1 MVAPPELATATERA
15 TTAALPTV
23 VAKPELATATE
34 RATKRGVLVEQTITN
49 EMLAEQ
55 TRGQTVPSRFLRTV
69 RSRPDAVALRAK
81 DGDGWRETTFGE
93 YAEAACRVATGLQ
106 QLGVGRGDRVV
117 LMMRNRPEFCVADMG
132 ALLVGATPISI
143 YNSSAPEQVQY
154 LAGHCEAKLAILED
168 VGYLERFLKVR
179 SELPAL
185 EHIVLMEDPDGVAPD
200 DVRSWD
206 ALTASEPV
214 DFEAASKVA
223 QPSDLAT
230 VIYTSGTTGPPK
242 GVMLDHANVC
252 WTAESLRLTLAHV
265 AAEGRR
271 LVSYLPMAHIAER
284 MTSYYQ
290 QALLGYEVTT
300 CPEAGQVAA
309 YFPQVRP
316 EIIFAVPR
324 IWEKVY
330 AGIQAVVAA
339 DPQQKEAFE
348 RALETGD
355 EAVLAPVRELLG
367 LDQTITAIT
376 GAAPIPVEILEF
388 FRALGVPL
396 AEIYGMSESSGPMT
410 FDAVEV
416 RVGTVGRAIPGCE
429 VKLGEDGEVV
439 CRGGNVFRGYLN
451 DPVKTADAL
460 DADGWLHSGDIGEID
475 EDGYL
480 RIVDRKKELI
490 ITAGGKNIS
499 PANLEAALKAFPL
512 VGQACVIG
520 DGRPFVSALL
530 VLDSE
535 VAPAW
540 AKQHGLDGATLAEL
554 VDHPEMRVEIE
565 RAVAEANKRFSNV
578 EQVKKFALLGEEWL
592 PDSEELTPTMKLK
605 RRGIHTK
612 YADVIDALYQ
622 R

>member
-1 MVAPPELATATERA
+1 MQQVTD
-15 TTAALPTV
+15 
-23 VAKPELATATE
+23 
-34 RATKRGVLVEQTITN
+34 

-55 TRGQTVPSRFLRTV
+55 TRGQTVPGRFLETV
-69 RSRPDAVALRAK
+69 RARPDAVALRAR
-81 DGDGWRETTFGE
+81 DGDGWQEVTFAR
-93 YAEAACRVATGLQ
+93 YAEDACRVAAALQ
-106 QLGVGRGDRVV
+106 GLGVGRGDRVV
-117 LMMRNRPEFCVADMG
+117 LMMRNRPEFFVADMA

-154 LAGHCEAKLAILED
+154 LVGHCEAKAAIVED
-168 VGYLERFLKVR
+168 VDYLERFLKVR

-185 EHIVLMEDPDGVAPD
+185 EHIVLMEDPEGVAPD
-200 DVRSWD
+200 DVGSWEAML
-206 ALTASEPV
+206 ALDPV
-214 DFEAASKVA
+214 DIDAACRIA

-242 GVMLDHANVC
+242 GVMLDHANIC

-265 AAEGRR
+265 AAAGRR

-284 MTSYYQ
+284 MTSYYE

-300 CPEAGQVAA
+300 CPEAREIAS
-309 YFPQVRP
+309 YLPQVKP
-316 EIIFAVPR
+316 EIMFAVPR
-324 IWEKVY
+324 VWEKVY
-330 AGIQAVVAA
+330 AGVQAVIAA
-339 DPQQKEAFE
+339 DPAQKAAFE
-348 RALETGD
+348 RALESGD
-355 EAVLAPVRELLG
+355 DSVLRPVRELLG
-367 LDQTITAIT
+367 LDQVIAAIT

-410 FDAVEV
+410 FDAVDV
-416 RVGTVGRAIPGCE
+416 RIGTVGRAIPGCD
-429 VKLGEDGEVV
+429 VKLAEDGEVI

-451 DPVKTADAL
+451 DPEKTADAL
-460 DADGWLHSGDIGEID
+460 DADGWLHSGDIGEMD
-475 EDGYL
+475 EEGYV

-512 VGQACVIG
+512 IGQACVIG
-520 DGRPFVSALL
+520 DRRPFVTALL
-530 VLDSE
+530 VLDPE

-540 AKQHGLDGATLAEL
+540 AKQHGADGMSLAEL
-554 VDHPEMRVEIE
+554 AEHPEVRAEVE
-565 RAVAEANKRFSNV
+565 RNVTEANERFNNV
-578 EQVKKFALLGEEWL
+578 EQVKKFVLLGEEWL

-612 YADVIDALYQ
+612 YAEVVEELYA

>member
-1 MVAPPELATATERA
+1 V
-15 TTAALPTV
+15 
-23 VAKPELATATE
+23 
-34 RATKRGVLVEQTITN
+34 
-49 EMLAEQ
+49 
-55 TRGQTVPSRFLRTV
+55 
-69 RSRPDAVALRAK
+69 
-81 DGDGWRETTFGE
+81 
-93 YAEAACRVATGLQ
+93 
-106 QLGVGRGDRVV
+106 
-117 LMMRNRPEFCVADMG
+117 
-132 ALLVGATPISI
+132 LLVGGTAISI
-143 YNSSAPEQVQY
+143 YNSSAPEQVHY
-154 LAGHCEAKLAILED
+154 LAGHCKAKVAILED

-179 SELPAL
+179 SELPDL
-185 EHIVLMEDPDGVAPD
+185 DHIVLMEDPDGLAPD
-200 DVRSWD
+200 DIDSWD
-206 ALTASEPV
+206 AMLASEPV
-214 DFEAASKVA
+214 DFEAATKVA

-284 MTSYYQ
+284 MTSHYQ

-300 CPEAGQVAA
+300 CPEASQVAS
-309 YFPQVRP
+309 YLPQVRP
-316 EIIFAVPR
+316 EILFAVPR
-324 IWEKVY
+324 IWEKMY

-355 EAVLAPVRELLG
+355 DSVLRPVREMLG
-367 LDQTITAIT
+367 LDQVISAIT
-376 GAAPIPVEILEF
+376 GAAPIPVEILSF

-416 RVGTVGRAIPGCE
+416 RIGTVGRAIPGCE
-429 VKLGEDGEVV
+429 VKLAEDGEVI

-451 DPVKTADAL
+451 DPEKTADAL
-460 DADGWLHSGDIGEID
+460 DDDGWLHSGDIGELD
-475 EDGYL
+475 DDGYL

-499 PANLEAALKAFPL
+499 PANLEAALKSFPL
-512 VGQACVIG
+512 IGQACVIG
-520 DGRPFVSALL
+520 DGRAFVSALL
-530 VLDSE
+530 VLDPE
-535 VAPAW
+535 IAPAW
-540 AKQHGLDGATLAEL
+540 AKQRGTGGASLAEL
-554 VDHPEMRVEIE
+554 AEHPDVRVEVE
-565 RAVAEANKRFSNV
+565 GYVAEANQRFSNV

-612 YADVIDALYQ
+612 YAEVIEEIYT

>member
-1 MVAPPELATATERA
+1 MATLPQLFVETVSAHGGAT
-15 TTAALPTV
+15 
-23 VAKPELATATE
+23 
-34 RATKRGVLVEQTITN
+34 
-49 EMLAEQ
+49 
-55 TRGQTVPSRFLRTV
+55 
-69 RSRPDAVALRAK
+69 ALRAK
-81 DGDGWRETTFGE
+81 DGDTIRELTWSD
-93 YAEAACRVATGLQ
+93 YAEQVGRCAAALRD
-106 QLGVGRGDRVV
+106 LGVAHGDRVV
-117 LMMRNRPEFCVADMG
+117 LMMRNRPEFHVADTAVVM
-132 ALLVGATPISI
+132 LGATPISI

-154 LAGHCEAKLAILED
+154 LAGHCDAKVAILED

-185 EHIVLMEDPDGVAPD
+185 EHVVLMEDPEGVAPE
-200 DVRSWD
+200 DVRAWD
-206 ALTASEPV
+206 PMLALDPV
-214 DFEAASKVA
+214 DIEAASKIV

-230 VIYTSGTTGPPK
+230 VIYTSGTTGAPK
-242 GVMLDHANVC
+242 GVMLDHANIC

-290 QALLGYEVTT
+290 QAMFGYEVTS
-300 CPEAGQVAA
+300 CPEARDVAS
-309 YFPQVRP
+309 YLPQVRP
-316 EIIFAVPR
+316 EIVFAVPR

-330 AGIQAVVAA
+330 AGVQAVVAA
-339 DPQQKEAFE
+339 DPAQKEAFE
-348 RALETGD
+348 HALATGD
-355 EAVLAPVRELLG
+355 DSVLGPVRELLG
-367 LDQTITAIT
+367 LDQAISAIT
-376 GAAPIPVEILEF
+376 GAAPLPVEILEF

-410 FDAVEV
+410 FDAVDV

-429 VKLGEDGEVV
+429 VKLAEDGEVI

-451 DPVKTADAL
+451 DPAKTAEAL
-460 DADGWLHSGDIGEID
+460 DADGWLHSGDIGEFD
-475 EDGYL
+475 DDGYL

-512 VGQACVIG
+512 IGQAAVIG
-520 DGRPFVSALL
+520 DGRPFVSALV
-530 VLDSE
+530 VLDTD

-540 AKQHGLDGATLAEL
+540 AKQHGVGGASLAEL
-554 VDHPEMRVEIE
+554 AENADMRAEIE
-565 RAVAEANKRFSNV
+565 RSVAEANERFNSV

-605 RRGIHTK
+605 RRGIYTK
-612 YADVIDALYQ
+612 YADVIERLYQ

>member
-1 MVAPPELATATERA
+1 MER
-15 TTAALPTV
+15 V
-23 VAKPELATATE
+23 
-34 RATKRGVLVEQTITN
+34 TN

-55 TRGQTVPSRFLRTV
+55 TRGQTVPSRFLETV
-69 RSRPDAVALRAK
+69 RTRPDAVALRAR
-81 DGDGWRETTFGE
+81 DGDGWQETTFAE
-93 YAEAACRVATGLQ
+93 YAEDACRVAAGLEG
-106 QLGVGRGDRVV
+106 LGVGRGDRVV
-117 LMMRNRPEFCVADMG
+117 LMVRNRPEFFVADMG

-143 YNSSAPEQVQY
+143 YNSSAPEQVLY
-154 LAGHCEAKLAILED
+154 LAGHCEAKVAIVED
-168 VGYLERFLKVR
+168 VDYLERFLKVR

-185 EHIVLMEDPDGVAPD
+185 EHIVLMKDPEDVAPD
-200 DVRSWD
+200 DVGSWEAML
-206 ALTASEPV
+206 ALDPV
-214 DFEAASKVA
+214 DIEAASAIV

-300 CPEAGQVAA
+300 CPEARDIAS
-309 YFPQVRP
+309 YLPQVRP
-316 EIIFAVPR
+316 EIMFAVPR

-330 AGIQAVVAA
+330 AGVQAVIAA
-339 DPQQKEAFE
+339 DPEQKAAFE
-348 RALETGD
+348 RALEAGD
-355 EAVLAPVRELLG
+355 DAVLGPVRELLG
-367 LDQTITAIT
+367 LDQVIAAIT

-410 FDAVEV
+410 FDAVDV
-416 RVGTVGRAIPGCE
+416 RIGTVGRAIPGCE
-429 VKLGEDGEVV
+429 VELAEDGEVI

-451 DPVKTADAL
+451 DPEKTADAL
-460 DADGWLHSGDIGEID
+460 DADGWLHSGDIGEMD

-499 PANLEAALKAFPL
+499 PANLESALKAFPL
-512 VGQACVIG
+512 IGQVCVIG
-520 DGRPFVSALL
+520 DRRPFVSALL
-530 VLDSE
+530 VLDPE
-535 VAPAW
+535 IAPAW
-540 AKQHGLDGATLAEL
+540 AQQHGAGDASLAALAEHDEVLAEL
-554 VDHPEMRVEIE
+554 E
-565 RAVAEANKRFSNV
+565 RNVAEANKRFNNV
-578 EQVKKFALLGEEWL
+578 EQVKKYAVLGEEWL

-612 YADVIDALYQ
+612 YAEVIEEIYAK
-622 R
+622 

>member
-1 MVAPPELATATERA
+1 MQQV
-15 TTAALPTV
+15 
-23 VAKPELATATE
+23 
-34 RATKRGVLVEQTITN
+34 TN

-55 TRGQTVPSRFLRTV
+55 TRGQTVPSRFLETV
-69 RSRPDAVALRAK
+69 RSRPDAVALRAR
-81 DGDGWRETTFGE
+81 DGDGWQETTFAE
-93 YAEAACRVATGLQ
+93 YAEDACRVAAGLGE
-106 QLGVGRGDRVV
+106 LGVRRGDRVV
-117 LMMRNRPEFCVADMG
+117 LMMRNRPEFFVADMA

-154 LAGHCEAKLAILED
+154 LVGHCEAKVAIVED
-168 VGYLERFLKVR
+168 VDFLERFLKVR

-185 EHIVLMEDPDGVAPD
+185 EHIVLMEDPEGVAPD
-200 DVRSWD
+200 DVGSWEGML
-206 ALTASEPV
+206 ALDPV
-214 DFEAASKVA
+214 DVEAASRIV

-300 CPEAGQVAA
+300 CPEAREIAS
-309 YFPQVRP
+309 YLPQVRP
-316 EIIFAVPR
+316 EIMFAVPR

-330 AGIQAVVAA
+330 AGVQAVIAA
-339 DPQQKEAFE
+339 DPAQKALFE
-348 RALETGD
+348 RALEAGD
-355 EAVLAPVRELLG
+355 DSVLRPVRELLG
-367 LDQTITAIT
+367 LDQVIAAIT

-416 RVGTVGRAIPGCE
+416 RIGTVGRAIPGCE
-429 VKLGEDGEVV
+429 VKLAEDGEVI
-439 CRGGNVFRGYLN
+439 CRGGNVFRGYLS
-451 DPVKTADAL
+451 DPSKTADAL
-460 DADGWLHSGDIGEID
+460 DAAGWLHSGDIGEMD

-499 PANLEAALKAFPL
+499 PANLESALKAFPL
-512 VGQACVIG
+512 IGQACVIG
-520 DGRPFVSALL
+520 DRRPFVTALL
-530 VLDSE
+530 VLDPEIS
-535 VAPAW
+535 PTW
-540 AKQHGLDGATLAEL
+540 AKRHGVDDMTLSELAEHAE
-554 VDHPEMRVEIE
+554 VRAEVE
-565 RAVAEANKRFSNV
+565 RNVAEANKRFNNV
-578 EQVKKFALLGEEWL
+578 EQVKRFALLGDEWL

-605 RRGIHTK
+605 RRGIYTK
-612 YADVIDALYQ
+612 YAEVIEELYGT

>member
-1 MVAPPELATATERA
+1 MQQV
-15 TTAALPTV
+15 
-23 VAKPELATATE
+23 
-34 RATKRGVLVEQTITN
+34 TN

-55 TRGQTVPSRFLRTV
+55 TRGQTVPSRFLQTV
-69 RSRPDAVALRAK
+69 RSRPDAVALRAR
-81 DGDGWRETTFGE
+81 DGDGWQETTFAE
-93 YAEAACRVATGLQ
+93 YAEDASRVAAGLRG
-106 QLGVGRGDRVV
+106 LGVGRGDRVV
-117 LMMRNRPEFCVADMG
+117 LMMRNRPEFFVADM
-132 ALLVGATPISI
+132 AVLLVGATAISI

-154 LAGHCEAKLAILED
+154 LVGHCDAKVAIVED

-200 DVRSWD
+200 DVGAWD
-206 ALTASEPV
+206 ALLALDPV
-214 DFEAASKVA
+214 DIEAASQVA

-242 GVMLDHANVC
+242 GVMLDHANIC

-284 MTSYYQ
+284 MTSHYQ

-300 CPEAGQVAA
+300 CPEASEVAS
-309 YFPQVRP
+309 YLPQVRP
-316 EIIFAVPR
+316 EILFAVPR
-324 IWEKVY
+324 IWEKMY

-339 DPQQKEAFE
+339 DPQKKEAFE
-348 RALETGD
+348 RALETND
-355 EAVLAPVRELLG
+355 DAVLRPVRELLG
-367 LDQTITAIT
+367 LDQVISAIT
-376 GAAPIPVEILEF
+376 GAAPIPIEILEF

-396 AEIYGMSESSGPMT
+396 AEIYGLSECSGPMT
-410 FDAVEV
+410 FDAVDV
-416 RVGTVGRAIPGCE
+416 RVGTVGRALPGCE
-429 VKLGEDGEVV
+429 VKLAEDGEVI

-451 DPVKTADAL
+451 DPEKTADAL
-460 DADGWLHSGDIGEID
+460 DADGWLHSGDIGEFD
-475 EDGYL
+475 ADGYL
-480 RIVDRKKELI
+480 KIVDRKKELI

-499 PANLEAALKAFPL
+499 PANLEAALKAFSMI
-512 VGQACVIG
+512 GQACVIG

-530 VLDSE
+530 VLDPE
-535 VAPAW
+535 IAPGW
-540 AKQHGLDGATLAEL
+540 AKQHGVDTATLPELAE
-554 VDHPEMRVEIE
+554 HPEVRAEVE
-565 RAVAEANKRFSNV
+565 RYVAEANKRFSNV

-612 YADVIDALYQ
+612 YADVIEELYT

>member
-1 MVAPPELATATERA
+1 MRYIWGRRGAATE
-15 TTAALPTV
+15 
-23 VAKPELATATE
+23 
-34 RATKRGVLVEQTITN
+34 GGLVDQVTN

-69 RSRPDAVALRAK
+69 RGRPDAVALRAR
-81 DGDGWRETTFGE
+81 DGDGWREMTFAD
-93 YAEAACRVATGLQ
+93 YADGASRVAGGLRA
-106 QLGVGRGDRVV
+106 LGVERGDRVV
-117 LMMRNRPEFCVADMG
+117 LMMRNRPEFCIADMG

-154 LAGHCEAKLAILED
+154 LAGHCEAKTAILED
-168 VGYLERFLKVR
+168 VGFLERFLKVR

-185 EHIVLMEDPDGVAPD
+185 EHIVVMEDPDGVAPD
-200 DVRSWD
+200 DVHSW
-206 ALTASEPV
+206 AELIASAPV
-214 DFEAASKVA
+214 DFEEASKVA
-223 QPSDLAT
+223 QPADLAT

-242 GVMLDHANVC
+242 GVMLDHANIV

-284 MTSYYQ
+284 MTSHYQ

-300 CPEAGQVAA
+300 CPEASQVAA
-309 YFPQVRP
+309 YLPQVRP
-316 EIIFAVPR
+316 EIFFAVPR
-324 IWEKVY
+324 VWEKVY
-330 AGIQAVVAA
+330 AGVQAVVSA

-348 RALETGD
+348 RALQTGD
-355 EAVLAPVRELLG
+355 DAVLRPVRELLG
-367 LDQTITAIT
+367 FDQTISAIT
-376 GAAPIPVEILEF
+376 GAAPLPVEILQF

-396 AEIYGMSESSGPMT
+396 AEIYGLSECSGPMT

-429 VKLGEDGEVV
+429 VKLAEDGEVI

-460 DADGWLHSGDIGEID
+460 DAEGWLHSGDIGEFD
-475 EDGYL
+475 DDGYL
-480 RIVDRKKELI
+480 KIVDRKKELI

-499 PANLEAALKAFPL
+499 PANLEAALKSFPL
-512 VGQACVIG
+512 IGQACVIG

-530 VLDSE
+530 VLDPE

-540 AKQHGLDGATLAEL
+540 AKQRGLDGASLAALAE
-554 VDHPEMRVEIE
+554 HPEVRAEIE
-565 RAVAEANKRFSNV
+565 QSVAEANKRFSNV

-612 YADVIDALYQ
+612 YADVIESLYE

>member
-1 MVAPPELATATERA
+1 
-15 TTAALPTV
+15 
-23 VAKPELATATE
+23 
-34 RATKRGVLVEQTITN
+34 
-49 EMLAEQ
+49 
-55 TRGQTVPSRFLRTV
+55 
-69 RSRPDAVALRAK
+69 
-81 DGDGWRETTFGE
+81 
-93 YAEAACRVATGLQ
+93 
-106 QLGVGRGDRVV
+106 
-117 LMMRNRPEFCVADMG
+117 MG

-143 YNSSAPEQVQY
+143 YNSSAPEQVPY
-154 LAGHCEAKLAILED
+154 LAGHCEAKVAILED

-185 EHIVLMEDPDGVAPD
+185 EHMVVMEDPDGLAPE
-200 DVRSWD
+200 DVLSWD
-206 ALTASEPV
+206 ALVGSEPV
-214 DFEAASKVA
+214 ELEDASRVA

-242 GVMLDHANVC
+242 GVMLDHANIV
-252 WTAESLRLTLAHV
+252 WTAESLRMTLAHV

-284 MTSYYQ
+284 MTSHYQ

-300 CPEAGQVAA
+300 CPEAGQVAS
-309 YFPQVRP
+309 YLPHVRP
-316 EIIFAVPR
+316 EILFAVPR

-339 DPQQKEAFE
+339 DPQRKEAFE

-355 EAVLAPVRELLG
+355 DTVLRPVRELLG

-376 GAAPIPVEILEF
+376 GAAPLPVEILQF
-388 FRALGVPL
+388 FRAVGVPL
-396 AEIYGMSESSGPMT
+396 AEIYGLSECSGPMT
-410 FDAVEV
+410 FDAIEV

-429 VKLGEDGEVV
+429 VKLAEDGEVI

-451 DPVKTADAL
+451 DPVKTAEAL

-475 EDGYL
+475 DGGYL
-480 RIVDRKKELI
+480 KIVDRKKELI

-499 PANLEAALKAFPL
+499 PANLEAALKSFPL
-512 VGQACVIG
+512 IGQACVIG

-530 VLDSE
+530 VLDPE
-535 VAPAW
+535 IAPAW
-540 AKQHGLDGATLAEL
+540 AKQHGIDAASLAAL
-554 VDHPEMRVEIE
+554 AAHPDVRAEMESS
-565 RAVAEANKRFSNV
+565 VAEANKRFSNV

-612 YADVIDALYQ
+612 YADVIEGLYE

>member
-1 MVAPPELATATERA
+1 MVTSATGKLTKG
-15 TTAALPTV
+15 ALV
-23 VAKPELATATE
+23 QQV
-34 RATKRGVLVEQTITN
+34 TN

-55 TRGQTVPSRFLRTV
+55 TRGQTVPSRFLQTV
-69 RSRPDAVALRAK
+69 RSRPDAVALRAR
-81 DGDGWRETTFGE
+81 DGDGWLETTFAE
-93 YAEAACRVATGLQ
+93 YAEDACRVAAGLR

-117 LMMRNRPEFCVADMG
+117 LMLRNRPEFFVADMAG
-132 ALLVGATPISI
+132 LLVGATPISI

-154 LAGHCEAKLAILED
+154 LAGHSDAKVAIVED
-168 VGYLERFLKVR
+168 VGFLERFLKVR

-185 EHIVLMEDPDGVAPD
+185 EHIVLVEDPDGAAPD
-200 DVRSWD
+200 DVGAWE
-206 ALTASEPV
+206 ALLALDPV
-214 DFEAASKVA
+214 DIEAASQVA

-242 GVMLDHANVC
+242 GVMLDHANIC

-284 MTSYYQ
+284 MTSHYQ

-300 CPEAGQVAA
+300 CPEASQVAS
-309 YFPQVRP
+309 YLPQVRP
-316 EIIFAVPR
+316 EILFAVPR
-324 IWEKVY
+324 IWEKMY

-355 EAVLAPVRELLG
+355 DAVLRPVRELLG
-367 LDQTITAIT
+367 LDQVISAIT
-376 GAAPIPVEILEF
+376 GAAPIPVEILQF
-388 FRALGVPL
+388 FRSLGVPL

-416 RVGTVGRAIPGCE
+416 RIGTVGRAIPGCE
-429 VKLGEDGEVV
+429 VKLAEDGEVI

-451 DPVKTADAL
+451 DPEKTADAL
-460 DADGWLHSGDIGEID
+460 DADGWLHSGDIGEFD
-475 EDGYL
+475 ADGYVK
-480 RIVDRKKELI
+480 IVDRKKELI

-499 PANLEAALKAFPL
+499 PANLEAALKAFSL
-512 VGQACVIG
+512 IGQACVIG

-530 VLDSE
+530 VLDPE

-540 AKQHGLDGATLAEL
+540 AKQHGLDGATLPELAE
-554 VDHPEMRVEIE
+554 HPDVRAEVE
-565 RAVAEANKRFSNV
+565 RYVAEANRRFSNV

-612 YADVIDALYQ
+612 YAEVIEELYT

>member
-1 MVAPPELATATERA
+1 MVSSGKKDE
-15 TTAALPTV
+15 
-23 VAKPELATATE
+23 
-34 RATKRGVLVEQTITN
+34 GGFLVQQVTD

-55 TRGQTVPSRFLRTV
+55 TRGQTVPGRFLETV
-69 RSRPDAVALRAK
+69 RARPDAVALRAR
-81 DGDGWRETTFGE
+81 DGDGWQEVTFAQ
-93 YAEAACRVATGLQ
+93 YAEDASRVAAGLQ
-106 QLGVGRGDRVV
+106 GLGVGRGDRVV
-117 LMMRNRPEFCVADMG
+117 LMMRNRPEFFVADMA

-154 LAGHCEAKLAILED
+154 LVGHCEAKAAVVED
-168 VGYLERFLKVR
+168 VDYLERFLKVR

-185 EHIVLMEDPDGVAPD
+185 EHIVLMEDPEGVAPE
-200 DVRSWD
+200 DVGSWEAML
-206 ALTASEPV
+206 ALDPV
-214 DFEAASKVA
+214 DIEAASTIA

-242 GVMLDHANVC
+242 GVMLDHANIC

-300 CPEAGQVAA
+300 CPEAREIAS
-309 YFPQVRP
+309 YLPQVKP
-316 EIIFAVPR
+316 EIMFAVPR

-330 AGIQAVVAA
+330 AGVQAVIAA
-339 DPQQKEAFE
+339 DPAQKAAFE
-348 RALETGD
+348 RALESGD
-355 EAVLAPVRELLG
+355 DSVLRPVRELLG
-367 LDQTITAIT
+367 LDQVIAAIT

-410 FDAVEV
+410 FDAVDV

-429 VKLGEDGEVV
+429 VKLAEDGEVI

-460 DADGWLHSGDIGEID
+460 DADGWLHSGDIGEMD
-475 EDGYL
+475 EDGYV

-512 VGQACVIG
+512 IGQACVIG
-520 DGRPFVSALL
+520 DRRPFVTALL
-530 VLDSE
+530 VLDPE

-540 AKQHGLDGATLAEL
+540 SAQHGADGMSLAEL
-554 VDHPEMRVEIE
+554 AEHPEVRAEVE
-565 RAVAEANKRFSNV
+565 RNVAEANERFNNV

-605 RRGIHTK
+605 RRGIYTK
-612 YADVIDALYQ
+612 YGDVIEELYV

>member
-1 MVAPPELATATERA
+1 MPNVTIDELTTFVA
-15 TTAALPTV
+15 
-23 VAKPELATATE
+23 
-34 RATKRGVLVEQTITN
+34 
-49 EMLAEQ
+49 
-55 TRGQTVPSRFLRTV
+55 GQTVPRRFVETARQH
-69 RSRPDAVALRAK
+69 PDRVALRNMVGEAP
-81 DGDGWRETTFGE
+81 GSWREWTW
-93 YAEAACRVATGLQ
+93 AEVGVRVARAAAGLQ
-106 QLGVGRGDRVV
+106 ALGVGPGQRVM
-117 LMMRNRPEFCVADMG
+117 LMMRNRPEFFVADMA

-154 LAGHCEAKLAILED
+154 LAGHCDAKVAILED

-200 DVRSWD
+200 DVRAWEPML
-206 ALTASEPV
+206 ALDPV
-214 DFEAASKVA
+214 DIEAASKVV
-223 QPSDLAT
+223 QPSELAT

-242 GVMLDHANVC
+242 GVMLDHANIC

-265 AAEGRR
+265 SPEGRR

-290 QALLGYEVTT
+290 QAMFGYEVTS
-300 CPEAGQVAA
+300 CPEARDVAS
-309 YFPQVRP
+309 YLPQVRP
-316 EIIFAVPR
+316 EIVFAVPR

-339 DPQQKEAFE
+339 DPAQKEAFE
-348 RALETGD
+348 RAFEIGD
-355 EAVLAPVRELLG
+355 DGVLGPVRELLG
-367 LDQTITAIT
+367 LDQVISAIT
-376 GAAPIPVEILEF
+376 GAAPLPVEILEF
-388 FRALGVPL
+388 FRALGVPM

-416 RVGTVGRAIPGCE
+416 RLGTVGRAIPGCE
-429 VKLGEDGEVV
+429 VKLAEDCEVI
-439 CRGGNVFRGYLN
+439 CQGGNVFRGYLN
-451 DPVKTADAL
+451 DPAKTAEAL
-460 DADGWLHSGDIGEID
+460 DADGWLHSGDIGEFD
-475 EDGYL
+475 DDGYL
-480 RIVDRKKELI
+480 KIVDRKKELI

-512 VGQACVIG
+512 IGQACVIG

-530 VLDSE
+530 VLDPE
-535 VAPAW
+535 IALAW
-540 AKQHGLDGATLAEL
+540 AKQHGVERASVAELAENP
-554 VDHPEMRVEIE
+554 DMRAEIE
-565 RAVAEANKRFSNV
+565 RSVAEANQRFNSV

-612 YADVIDALYQ
+612 YADVIEALYKH
-622 R
+622 

>member
-1 MVAPPELATATERA
+1 VQE
-15 TTAALPTV
+15 
-23 VAKPELATATE
+23 
-34 RATKRGVLVEQTITN
+34 ITS
-49 EMLAEQ
+49 EMLSEQ
-55 TRGQTVPSRFLRTV
+55 TRGQTVPSRFLQTV
-69 RSRPDAVALRAK
+69 RSRPDAVALRDRA
-81 DGDGWRETTFGE
+81 GDGWREMTFVE
-93 YAEAACRVATGLQ
+93 YADRACRLAAGLKR
-106 QLGVGRGDRVV
+106 LGVGRGDRVV
-117 LMMRNRPEFCVADMG
+117 LMMRNRPEFFVADM
-132 ALLVGATPISI
+132 AVLLVGGTAISI

-154 LAGHCEAKLAILED
+154 LAGHCKAKVAILED

-179 SELPAL
+179 SELPDL
-185 EHIVLMEDPDGVAPD
+185 DHIVLMEDPDGLAPD
-200 DVRSWD
+200 DIDSWD
-206 ALTASEPV
+206 AMLASEPV
-214 DFEAASKVA
+214 DFEAATKVA

-284 MTSYYQ
+284 MTSHYQ

-300 CPEAGQVAA
+300 CPEASQVAS
-309 YFPQVRP
+309 YLPQVRP
-316 EIIFAVPR
+316 EILFAVPR
-324 IWEKVY
+324 IWEKMY

-355 EAVLAPVRELLG
+355 DSVLRPVREMLG
-367 LDQTITAIT
+367 LDQVISAIT
-376 GAAPIPVEILEF
+376 GAAPIPVEILSF

-416 RVGTVGRAIPGCE
+416 RIGTVGRAIPGCE
-429 VKLGEDGEVV
+429 VKLAEDGEVI

-451 DPVKTADAL
+451 DPEKTADAL
-460 DADGWLHSGDIGEID
+460 DDDGWLHSGDIGELD
-475 EDGYL
+475 DDGYL

-499 PANLEAALKAFPL
+499 PANLEAALKSFPL
-512 VGQACVIG
+512 IGQACVIG
-520 DGRPFVSALL
+520 DGRAFVSALL
-530 VLDSE
+530 VLDPE
-535 VAPAW
+535 IAPAW
-540 AKQHGLDGATLAEL
+540 AKQRGTGGASLAEL
-554 VDHPEMRVEIE
+554 AEHPDVRVEVE
-565 RAVAEANKRFSNV
+565 GYVAEANQRFSNV

-612 YADVIDALYQ
+612 YAEVIEEIYT